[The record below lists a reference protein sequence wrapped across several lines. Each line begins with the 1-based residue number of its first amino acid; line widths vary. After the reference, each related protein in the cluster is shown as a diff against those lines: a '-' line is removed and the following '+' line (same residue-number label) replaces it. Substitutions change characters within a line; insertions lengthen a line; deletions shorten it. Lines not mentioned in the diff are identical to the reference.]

1 MNERGPE
8 RGLLRAVRVMDR
20 LRSPG
25 GCPWDAEQDH
35 RSLAP
40 YLLEEAYEAVDAI
53 DGGDRTHLREELGD
67 VLLQVL
73 FHARIAAEDPAEPFD
88 IDAIADE
95 LADKLERRHPH
106 VFGDTVVDGAAA
118 VDANWEQIKAAEKG
132 RTGPYDG
139 VTWSQ
144 PSLSLAAQVLRRA
157 DRAGE
162 SVEFGSGTSAA
173 GEDGEAEIAAALLDA
188 VRRAREI
195 GVDPE
200 LALRRALREFAD
212 GRG

>member
-1 MNERGPE
+1 MSEPDSE

-53 DGGDRTHLREELGD
+53 DGADRAHLREELGD

-73 FHARIAAEDPAEPFD
+73 FHARIAADDETAPFD
-88 IDAIADE
+88 IDDVADG

-106 VFGDTVVDGAAA
+106 VFGDTVVDGAAQ
-118 VDANWEQIKAAEKG
+118 VDVNWEQIKAAEKG

-157 DRAGE
+157 ERAGQ
-162 SVEFGSGTSAA
+162 SVELA
-173 GEDGEAEIAAALLDA
+173 GDDAEAELAASLLQT
-188 VRRAREI
+188 VQRAREV

-200 LALRRALREFAD
+200 LALRRALREFAAE
-212 GRG
+212 RR